1 MHINRQRSASQRNG
15 RAGSEADGQP
25 CQDMAMSSPRDVAM
39 DLIAFLD
46 ASPSPYHAAVDALR
60 RLTAAGFTEIPPGG
74 AWPSGPGRHVVVDGG
89 SLFAWIVPDGCAP
102 DAPFR
107 LLGAHTDSPALR
119 VKPRPDTGQAGFRQ
133 LGVEI
138 YGGALLNSWLDR
150 DLGLAGRVVVRVA
163 GGPQVRLIRV
173 HRPVLRVPQLAIHLD
188 PEIRTAGLKLDAQQH
203 LVPIWSLGDPEPGGF
218 RRFLAA
224 ELGVGADDVLS
235 HDIVTY
241 DLAGGTLAGVSE
253 EFVSSARQDDLA
265 CCHACVSA
273 LCTVAARPAPQH
285 VSAVV
290 LFDNEEIGSRSA
302 TGADGA
308 WLGRQLERSVL
319 ARGGG
324 RDDFLRAVAASLHVS
339 ADMAHATHPNYPDR
353 HEPGHWIA
361 LGGGPVLKVSANVF
375 YSTTAPT
382 QAAFLLAAEQE
393 GVPVQYF
400 VNKSGVRSGSTIGPI
415 VAAGLAMPTVDVG
428 NPTLA
433 MHSARELTGTAD
445 AAMLTAALTAFLS
458 PAR

>member
-1 MHINRQRSASQRNG
+1 
-15 RAGSEADGQP
+15 
-25 CQDMAMSSPRDVAM
+25 MSSPRDIAL

-46 ASPSPYHAAVDALR
+46 DSPSPYHAAVEALR
-60 RLTAAGFTEIPPGG
+60 RLTAAGFTELPQAGV
-74 AWPSGPGRHVVVDGG
+74 WPSGPGRYVVVDGG
-89 SLFAWIVPDGCAP
+89 SLFAWIVPDGTTP

-107 LLGAHTDSPALR
+107 LLGAHTDSPTLR
-119 VKPRPDTGQAGFRQ
+119 VKPRPDTGQAGVRQ

-150 DLGLAGRVVVRVA
+150 DLGIAGRVIVRA
-163 GGPQVRLIRV
+163 EDGPQVRLIRV
-173 HRPVLRVPQLAIHLD
+173 HRPLLRVPQLAIHLD

-218 RRFLAA
+218 SRFLAG
-224 ELGVGADDVLS
+224 ELGAGSDDVLS
-235 HDIVTY
+235 YDIVTY
-241 DLAGGTLAGVSE
+241 DLTGGTLAGLNE
-253 EFVSSARQDDLA
+253 EFVSSGRQDDLT
-265 CCHACVSA
+265 CSHACVAA
-273 LCTVAARPAPQH
+273 LCAVAAQPAPQH

-308 WLGRQLERSVL
+308 WLGRQLERTVL

-324 RDDFLRAVAASLHVS
+324 RDDFLRAVASSLHVS
-339 ADMAHATHPNYPDR
+339 ADMTHATHPNYADR
-353 HEPGHWIA
+353 HEPRHWVA
-361 LGGGPVLKVSANVF
+361 LGGGPVVKVSANVF

-382 QAAFLLAAEQE
+382 QAAFLLAAEQA

-445 AAMLTAALTAFLS
+445 AAMLAAALKAFLS
-458 PAR
+458 PA